1 MTLLKL
7 LSALS
12 LFLLTAAASAAPDT
26 IYLNAKVW
34 TGESDD
40 RFAQAFAVAKDRIV
54 AVGANDAIAALAE
67 QGAKRIDLEGR
78 LVVPGFID
86 NHTHFLDS
94 SLALSAV
101 QLRDA
106 ATPAE
111 FAARIA
117 ARAKDRPGEWI
128 LGGDWDHELWGGEL
142 PIRDWIDAATGD
154 TPVFVVRLDGHMGL
168 ANSAALKLAGIDERS
183 TDPAGGTIVRD
194 ARGRPTGL
202 LKDSAMDGVQ
212 RVIPEPSAAQVDA
225 GLQRG
230 FAHALARGV
239 TQVHDMGNWLSL
251 AGFRRARAAEK
262 LPIRVY
268 AFVPIADWARMAAYV
283 KKEARGDDWLRWGGV
298 KGFVDGSLGSTTAW
312 FHQPYS
318 DMPETSGLTVTDL
331 AQLTERIE
339 RSHAA
344 GLHLAVHAIGDRAN
358 EWLLDAFSRVG
369 GRNVRNARFRI
380 EHAQHLAR
388 SAIPR
393 FAALGVIPSM
403 QPYHAI
409 DDGRWAEKRV
419 GPERLK
425 DMYPF
430 RSLLVSGAALTFGS
444 DWSVAP
450 LDPIAGIDAA
460 VTRRTIDGK
469 NPDGWQPQERIG
481 VGDALRA
488 YTSANA
494 YAGFQE
500 DRLGRIAPG
509 QLADFVVL
517 SQDIFLVDPKQIGS
531 TTVLRTVVGGK
542 ERYRAPARIR

>member
-1 MTLLKL
+1 M
-7 LSALS
+7 
-12 LFLLTAAASAAPDT
+12 
-26 IYLNAKVW
+26 
-34 TGESDD
+34 
-40 RFAQAFAVAKDRIV
+40 RAF
-54 AVGANDAIAALAE
+54 G
-67 QGAKRIDLEGR
+67 
-78 LVVPGFID
+78 
-86 NHTHFLDS
+86 S
-94 SLALSAV
+94 S
-101 QLRDA
+101 
-106 ATPAE
+106 
-111 FAARIA
+111 
-117 ARAKDRPGEWI
+117 
-128 LGGDWDHELWGGEL
+128 
-142 PIRDWIDAATGD
+142 
-154 TPVFVVRLDGHMGL
+154 M
-168 ANSAALKLAGIDERS
+168 RS
-183 TDPAGGTIVRD
+183 TWHG
-194 ARGRPTGL
+194 
-202 LKDSAMDGVQ
+202 
-212 RVIPEPSAAQVDA
+212 
-225 GLQRG
+225 
-230 FAHALARGV
+230 
-239 TQVHDMGNWLSL
+239 
-251 AGFRRARAAEK
+251 
-262 LPIRVY
+262 
-268 AFVPIADWARMAAYV
+268 
-283 KKEARGDDWLRWGGV
+283 
-298 KGFVDGSLGSTTAW
+298 
-312 FHQPYS
+312 
-318 DMPETSGLTVTDL
+318 
-331 AQLTERIE
+331 
-339 RSHAA
+339 
-344 GLHLAVHAIGDRAN
+344 
-358 EWLLDAFSRVG
+358 
-369 GRNVRNARFRI
+369 
-380 EHAQHLAR
+380 
-388 SAIPR
+388 AIPR